1 MPRPPAFVKAARLGR
16 RRAPWL
22 KLLASAKAAR
32 NFQSRSPL
40 LIKKA
45 AQQSRSGFRILRFN
59 SSAVFQHESTG
70 RTQKQSR
77 FFNKKAAIRTRL
89 LHCTRATKPQ
99 RLSKN
104 TALFLSTFQHGLST
118 QNNREVTAN
127 KAALLTKK
135 PPSVP
140 PSVAKAARRC
150 QSRSPLPKPLSVA
163 KAALHCHKAARVK
176 AARLLKPLAIVKAAR
191 HC

>member
-1 MPRPPAFVKAARLGR
+1 LLKPPAFVKAARLGR

-32 NFQSRSPL
+32 NFQSRSSL

-45 AQQSRSGFRILRFN
+45 AQQSRSGFRMLRFN

-77 FFNKKAAIRTRL
+77 FFNKKAAIRARL

-127 KAALLTKK
+127 KAALSTKSRHPHQCPLPK
-135 PPSVP
+135 PPA
-140 PSVAKAARRC
+140 VAKAVRRC
-150 QSRSPLPKPLSVA
+150 QSRSPLQN
-163 KAALHCHKAARVK
+163 C
-176 AARLLKPLAIVKAAR
+176 
-191 HC
+191 